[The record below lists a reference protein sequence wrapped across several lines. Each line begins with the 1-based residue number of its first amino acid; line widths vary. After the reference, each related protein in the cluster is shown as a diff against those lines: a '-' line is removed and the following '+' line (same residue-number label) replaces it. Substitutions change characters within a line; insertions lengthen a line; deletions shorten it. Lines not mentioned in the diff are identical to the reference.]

1 MAGTMNMLQD
11 KQKVPVQ
18 KGVLRCA
25 GSGRGPKHKNTLA
38 GMCVVLVSIPLGV
51 TSNTFVTVPSTLARI
66 LLLTGA
72 VGLFA
77 HPV

>member
-1 MAGTMNMLQD
+1 M
-11 KQKVPVQ
+11 
-18 KGVLRCA
+18 LRCA
-25 GSGRGPKHKNTLA
+25 GSGTGPTHKNALV
-38 GMCVVLVSIPLGV
+38 GMYVVLVYIHVGV
-51 TSNTFVTVPSTLARI
+51 TSNTSVTVHSSKVHI

>member
-1 MAGTMNMLQD
+1 MY
-11 KQKVPVQ
+11 
-18 KGVLRCA
+18 
-25 GSGRGPKHKNTLA
+25 
-38 GMCVVLVSIPLGV
+38 VVLVYIYLGV
-51 TSNTFVTVPSTLARI
+51 TSNTFVTVPSTLAHI